1 MYYRRLVVFAGKEK
15 KFINHL
21 FYFTP
26 VCGNIGQEIK
36 ICMEFIMNI
45 KNKKTVLN
53 DDAALYN
60 RKESASEKEKWQSM
74 SGKRRLRYF
83 LDYYLGRILA
93 VTLVLAVVGSIL
105 YTMLSP
111 KPESVFSVGVINDSA
126 NQLYYDALQAQLNE
140 LLGVD
145 NETEE
150 TVFDTGYYFDN
161 TEYQSFQKF
170 SIYNTVG
177 DLDVSIFPL
186 SKFKEYA
193 PAEHF
198 SPVAEYLSS
207 GLYSSLSEYLV
218 ESKVQD
224 IQGNILDGT
233 ETVYG
238 IDLSGTW
245 FYQTCPSNEP
255 MILVINLAPKNADN
269 IETFLKLLFFPDDVK

>member
-1 MYYRRLVVFAGKEK
+1 M
-15 KFINHL
+15 I
-21 FYFTP
+21 
-26 VCGNIGQEIK
+26 
-36 ICMEFIMNI
+36 I
-45 KNKKTVLN
+45 KNKKTALN

-60 RKESASEKEKWQSM
+60 RQESTSEKEKWQSM

-111 KPESVFSVGVINDSA
+111 KPESVFSVAVINDSE
-126 NQLYYDALQAQLNE
+126 NQLYYDALQVQLNE
-140 LLGVD
+140 LLEVD
-145 NETEE
+145 EETEE
-150 TVFDTGYYFDN
+150 TIFDTGYYFSDV
-161 TEYQSFQKF
+161 EYQSFQKF

-186 SKFKEYA
+186 SVFEEYA
-193 PAEHF
+193 PGEHF

-207 GLYSSLSEYLV
+207 GLYSSLSEYWV

-224 IQGNILDGT
+224 IKGTLVDGT

-238 IDLSGTW
+238 IDLSDTW
-245 FYQTCPSNEP
+245 FYQTCPSKEP
-255 MILVINLAPKNADN
+255 MILIINLAPKNSEN
-269 IETFLKLLFFPDDVK
+269 IEAFLNLLFFPDDVK